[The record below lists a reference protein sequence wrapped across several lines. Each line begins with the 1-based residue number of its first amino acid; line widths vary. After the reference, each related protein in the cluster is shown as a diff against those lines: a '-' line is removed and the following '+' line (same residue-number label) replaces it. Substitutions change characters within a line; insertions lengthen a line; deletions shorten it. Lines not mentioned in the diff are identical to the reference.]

1 MQNYARIPRP
11 SCRAR
16 FFNYTRRVTS
26 FSIPLVPLSNVVL
39 FPGCLAPLHIFEP
52 RYRQMTEFALEA
64 ERLIGMVTVRPDARE
79 AMAGNPPIYV
89 VGCAGL
95 ITDHQ
100 RLPDGRYD
108 IVLRGTKR
116 FRVESESAPDS
127 ERLYRVA
134 DARWLDD
141 PDAGFA
147 DGRAGLREGVLGHL
161 RRLARRSQGGEEES
175 LAHLG
180 ELDDCAFTNS
190 RCQALDRPPEE
201 KQGLLEA
208 ESLTERLTQLEGLL
222 AFHSA
227 GLDGSQPGG
236 ASTVH

>member
-1 MQNYARIPRP
+1 MP
-11 SCRAR
+11 
-16 FFNYTRRVTS
+16 TL
-26 FSIPLVPLSNVVL
+26 PLFPLSNVVL

-52 RYRQMTEFALEA
+52 RYRQMTEAALEG

-79 AMAGNPPIYV
+79 EMGGNPPIYT
-89 VGCAGL
+89 VGCAGF

-100 RLPDGRYD
+100 RLPDGRYN
-108 IVLRGTKR
+108 IVLRGVKR
-116 FRVESESAPDS
+116 FRVESETAPDS
-127 ERLYRVA
+127 VRLYRLA

-141 PDAGFA
+141 PDGGSA

-161 RRLARRSQGGEEES
+161 RRLARRSQGGEEVS

-180 ELDDCAFTNS
+180 ELDDGNFTNAL
-190 RCQALDRPPEE
+190 CQALGLPPAE

-208 ESLTERLTQLEGLL
+208 ASLTERLTQLEGLL
-222 AFHSA
+222 AFHLA
-227 GLDGSQPGG
+227 GLDSFDPRG